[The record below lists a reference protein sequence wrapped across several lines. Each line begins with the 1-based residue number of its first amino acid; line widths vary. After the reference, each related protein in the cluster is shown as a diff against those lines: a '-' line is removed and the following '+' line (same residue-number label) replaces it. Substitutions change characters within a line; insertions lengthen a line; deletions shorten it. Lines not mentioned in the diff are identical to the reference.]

1 MQIQLSTVSFEAVMV
16 AFTLKKLKKTLSL
29 SVLQMLLAS
38 TKNRWM
44 STSEN
49 VNIRID
55 FIATLVYAAVVLGV
69 TATYGKMEF

>member
-16 AFTLKKLKKTLSL
+16 AFTLKKLKKTLS
-29 SVLQMLLAS
+29 VLQILLAS